1 MHTFDVYWLWLC
13 LCVLFWFCWLEPKQN
28 SELFGVFLHCCVQ
41 ESEIILLWKLPLDG
55 KLRSFL
61 LLPGVFLPGRDF
73 GDDDDDD
80 DSKQHGISNTA
91 FDELPVFLFFDF
103 CWPRGSFDFA
113 LLSDRICIYCLQRLE
128 GSCMLGIHKNRT
140 ETAGVHTSPW

>member
-28 SELFGVFLHCCVQ
+28 SELFGVFFALLCARIRNYT
-41 ESEIILLWKLPLDG
+41 SLKASARWKALILLASSWCLSSWTG
-55 KLRSFL
+55 LRRRRRRWLKTTRHLQHSFRRAS
-61 LLPGVFLPGRDF
+61 G
-73 GDDDDDD
+73 
-80 DSKQHGISNTA
+80 
-91 FDELPVFLFFDF
+91 FLFFDF

-128 GSCMLGIHKNRT
+128 GSLMLGIHKNRT